1 MMITMNLAKT
11 TLIES
16 NQRKAME
23 KKPCQKIKRTK
34 CSAKKC
40 HFIAFKNAL

>member
-1 MMITMNLAKT
+1 MMITMSLAKT
-11 TLIES
+11 TLMES

-23 KKPCQKIKRTK
+23 KKPYQKIKRTK

-40 HFIAFKNAL
+40 HFTAFKQAL